1 MCLYFPQFRNCSG
14 FATDEIDVKHM
25 NYRNVDLG
33 HYVELTVPVTVGG
46 K

>member
-1 MCLYFPQFRNCSG
+1 MCFIFHILAPQ
-14 FATDEIDVKHM
+14 TDEIDVKHM